1 MQRYPSAPCDRIAT
15 VTSNETGQG
24 DDIRPRYGERLP
36 GHDAPSSASAPPPTP
51 HAARPAPRQA
61 SRRPSP
67 IFLALV
73 AGAIASGWALWSGIG
88 PPAVMSFV
96 FVLFFW
102 VISLSLHEFAHAFV
116 AYRNGD
122 LSVVYR
128 GYLTLDPLRYTH
140 VMFSLVL
147 PLVFLIAGGIGLPGG
162 AVFIDRS
169 AIKTRFANSAVSA
182 AGPLTNLAIALVL
195 AVVLA
200 FRQGSGAFW
209 LTLSFLLFLQ
219 VTAAVLN
226 LLPVPGLDGFGI
238 IQPYLP
244 DRVLAAVAPIAPFAI
259 LGLFLLLWVPALNIA
274 FFSVIIGITSLLGVP
289 ADFVWSGFALFR
301 FWS

>member
-1 MQRYPSAPCDRIAT
+1 M
-15 VTSNETGQG
+15 TSDETGRGGSQ
-24 DDIRPRYGERLP
+24 PPQYGERVT
-36 GHDAPSSASAPPPTP
+36 GAIDSRSES
-51 HAARPAPRQA
+51 RQGSDLRA

-73 AGAIASGWALWSGIG
+73 VGAIASGWALWSGVG

-102 VISLSLHEFAHAFV
+102 VISLSLHEFAHALV

-122 LSVVYR
+122 LSVVHR

-140 VMFSLVL
+140 VLFSLVL

-169 AIKTRFANSAVSA
+169 ALKTRFANSAVSA
-182 AGPLTNLAIALVL
+182 AGPLTNLAIAIVL
-195 AVVLA
+195 AAVLT
-200 FRQGSGAFW
+200 FRQGSSPFW
-209 LTLSFLLFLQ
+209 VTLSFLLFLQ

-244 DRVLAAVAPIAPFAI
+244 NRVLAVVAPIAPFAV
-259 LGLFLLLWVPALNIA
+259 LGLFALLWVPAINTA
-274 FFSVIIGITSLLGVP
+274 FFSIITGITSLLGVP
-289 ADFVWSGFALFR
+289 PVFVWSGFALFR